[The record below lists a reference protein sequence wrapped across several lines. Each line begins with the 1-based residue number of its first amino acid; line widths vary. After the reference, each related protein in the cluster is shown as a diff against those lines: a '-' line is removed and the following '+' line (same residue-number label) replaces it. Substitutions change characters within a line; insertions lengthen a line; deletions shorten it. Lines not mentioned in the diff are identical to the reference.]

1 MATFRSSAT
10 AQPPHRYDQTEVIA
24 ALPVWLSD
32 ERRLLT
38 LAQRVF
44 TNAAVRTR
52 YGCRPLLDLAQSLSM
67 IETSQLYRQYTC
79 QLGEQVVRESLA
91 LANVAPSEVDL
102 IITTSC
108 TGFMIPSLD
117 AYLAN
122 TLGFSV
128 HVKRLPVTELGC
140 AAGGVALARA
150 FDYLQAFP
158 HHTVLVVAVELPSLT
173 FQFRDLSPA
182 NVVSSAL
189 FGDGAAAIVLSG
201 KPIPGRPQI
210 LATESTLFPQ
220 TTEVMG
226 FDLRDSG
233 FHIILSAEIPE
244 LVCAEVPQLVTRF
257 LGAQGLTVSDV
268 SHFLLH
274 PGGKRV
280 LEGLVECLGITPEQ
294 ATVSKTILRDYGNLS
309 SASVLYILD
318 RFLTIEQTQSGDLGL
333 LLAFGPGFS
342 AEALLLR
349 WE

>member
-1 MATFRSSAT
+1 MATLRSSAT
-10 AQPPHRYDQTEVIA
+10 AHPPYRYDQAEVIA
-24 ALPVWLSD
+24 ALPLWLRAD
-32 ERRLLT
+32 RRLLT

-44 TNAAVRTR
+44 ENAAVQTR
-52 YGCRPLLDLAQSLSM
+52 YGCRPLLDLEQPLSVT
-67 IETSQLYRQYTC
+67 EASRLYRESACT
-79 QLGEQVVRESLA
+79 LGENVVRESLA
-91 LANVAPSEVDL
+91 RARVRPEDVNL

-122 TLGFSV
+122 TLGFSK

-150 FDYLQAFP
+150 FDYLRAFP

-182 NVVSSAL
+182 NVVSCAL

-201 KPIPGRPQI
+201 EPQPGQPRI

-233 FHIILSAEIPE
+233 FHIVLSAEIPE
-244 LVCAEVPQLVTRF
+244 LVRAEVPQLVSRF
-257 LGAQGLTVSDV
+257 LEGHGVSVGDI

-274 PGGKRV
+274 PGGRRV
-280 LEGLVECLGITPEQ
+280 LEGLVECLGVTPEHVV
-294 ATVSKTILRDYGNLS
+294 VSKTILRDYGNLS
-309 SASVLYILD
+309 SASVLFILD
-318 RFLTIEQTQSGDLGL
+318 RFLTTEQTRPGDLGL

-342 AEALLLR
+342 AEALLLEWR
-349 WE
+349 